1 MSKAR
6 LLPVRNT
13 AIRNTTELSFGQAK
27 IESTTLHVMGI
38 AVAAISFGMFVGAV
52 VEWGSTN
59 RDTPALLISGII
71 ALGLGGMLWWVT
83 VPGTVRARD
92 VFSSVGWTW
101 LVVTLVGAI
110 PYLLG
115 GTFDVPG
122 IDRSGRFVNAIFE
135 SASGYSATGS
145 TTLTNF
151 EHPGRGMMMHRQ
163 ITQWYGGMGMVV
175 IAVAVL
181 PFLGVGGLDLMSAEA
196 PGPSGDRL
204 TPRVSET
211 AKRLWFT
218 YVLFTVGVSVTL
230 IAIPGPS
237 VYDAIAHGLTTI
249 ATGGFS
255 PHADSIGTF
264 DSAAVE
270 LAIIVGMVLGGTN
283 FALHWRAVTGDRLAY
298 WRDPEFRTY
307 LGLLVGAS
315 FLMVGLLWLDADL
328 GLTEAIRAAV
338 FNVVAIATS
347 TGYGSAQ
354 GAGSSG
360 DFALW
365 VPAAQLVLLSLM
377 VVGSSSGST
386 AGGLKV
392 MRLQI
397 LLAHSIRSIRRSQ
410 QPQAVMPVK
419 HGTSAVNEKIVS
431 RMTGFFL
438 LYLLLVLAGIVGL
451 TSLGNGFLESIS
463 GTIGALGN
471 TGPALG
477 QAGPTGNFT
486 EALNEPG
493 RLVLALYMLIGRL
506 EIFPILLMFAAPLRA
521 VGDRLS

>member
-1 MSKAR
+1 MSKAHF
-6 LLPVRNT
+6 LPVRKT
-13 AIRNTTELSFGQAK
+13 AIRRATEPAFGLAK
-27 IESTTLHVMGI
+27 VESTTLHVMGI
-38 AVAAISFGMFVGAV
+38 AVGAISIGMFIGALI
-52 VEWGSTN
+52 EWGSTN
-59 RDTPALLISGII
+59 RDTAALLISGAI
-71 ALGLGGMLWWVT
+71 ALVVGGLLWWVT
-83 VPGTVRARD
+83 VPGNVRARD
-92 VFSSVGWTW
+92 VFSAVGWTW
-101 LVVTLVGAI
+101 LAVTLVGAI

-122 IDRSGRFVNAIFE
+122 IDRSGQFVNAIFE

-145 TTLTNF
+145 TALTDF

-181 PFLGVGGLDLMSAEA
+181 PFLGVGGMDLMSAEA

-218 YVLFTVGVSVTL
+218 YVLFTVGVSATL

-237 VYDAIAHGLTTI
+237 VYDGIAHGLTTI

-255 PHADSIGTF
+255 PHANSVGVF
-264 DSAAVE
+264 DSATVE

-283 FALHWRAVTGDRLAY
+283 FALHWRAITGDRLAY
-298 WRDPEFRTY
+298 WRDPEFRLY
-307 LGLLVGAS
+307 LRLLIGASLLVI
-315 FLMVGLLWLDADL
+315 GLLWLNADL
-328 GLTEAIRAAV
+328 GLTEAIRAGV

-354 GAGSSG
+354 GVGSSG

-365 VPAAQLVLLSLM
+365 VPAAQLVLLFLM

-397 LLAHSIRSIRRSQ
+397 LVAHSIRSVRRSQ
-410 QPQAVMPVK
+410 QPHAVMPVK
-419 HGTSAVNEKIVS
+419 HGTSAVNENIVS

-438 LYLLLVLAGIVGL
+438 LYLLLVLAGIVSL
-451 TSLGNGFLESIS
+451 ATLGNGFLESIS

-486 EALNEPG
+486 EAFSEPA
-493 RLVLALYMLIGRL
+493 RLLLALYMLIGRL
-506 EIFPILLMFAAPLRA
+506 EIFPILLMFSAPLRA
-521 VGDRLS
+521 VGDRLR